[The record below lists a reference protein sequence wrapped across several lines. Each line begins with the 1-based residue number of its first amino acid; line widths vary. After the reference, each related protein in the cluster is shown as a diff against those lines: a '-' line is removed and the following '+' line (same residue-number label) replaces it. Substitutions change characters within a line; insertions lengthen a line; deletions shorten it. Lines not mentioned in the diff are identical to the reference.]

1 MKKRISKDWN
11 DWIKL
16 NQDRG
21 CDLDEMYGILLKE
34 GFDPLD
40 IKNSLGHEPNI
51 NLREKENNHIL
62 KPKATLFKKIKALYI
77 EYKIIRNRLL
87 KEIDLESSHN
97 VISINQNYQLKTSL
111 A

>member
-1 MKKRISKDWN
+1 MKKRITKDWK

-40 IKNSLGHEPNI
+40 IKRSLGHEPAI
-51 NLREKENNHIL
+51 DLREKENNQIL
-62 KPKATLFKKIKALYI
+62 NPKTTVFK
-77 EYKIIRNRLL
+77 
-87 KEIDLESSHN
+87 SSRYCN
-97 VISINQNYQLKTSL
+97 LAANYGVKS
-111 A
+111 